1 MIAGVRH
8 MGNAGK
14 GESRMFCNDY
24 ELKHYVLKALGVS
37 RKGLNIICFIGIFI
51 FGWLL
56 AVVFDSLGR
65 GKQGWW
71 FYVVPMMV
79 CLFISINIAPAF
91 GIIVPIIYIIGW
103 IHANAVLSGY
113 QSSARNCIGIIDRL
127 SENELT
133 ADAVMEKGIL
143 QIKVLAAGEAGASTL
158 AKAIQMP
165 GGDAQLLNLSGVVL
179 FRAKH
184 FAEAKQF
191 FVRALSTSKEDVLTR
206 NIKLN
211 LTKVE
216 KKLV

>member
-1 MIAGVRH
+1 

-14 GESRMFCNDY
+14 GGSSMFGNDY
-24 ELKHYVLKALGVS
+24 ELKHYVLKGTGVS

-56 AVVFDSLGR
+56 ALVFDLLGR
-65 GKQGWW
+65 GKQGW

-91 GIIVPIIYIIGW
+91 GILVPIIYIIGW

-113 QSSARNCIGIIDRL
+113 QSSARNRIGLTDRL
-127 SENELT
+127 PEDELT
-133 ADAVMEKGIL
+133 ADAIMEKGIL
-143 QIKVLAAGEAGASTL
+143 QIEVLSAGEAGASTL
-158 AKAIQMP
+158 AKAILMP

-191 FVRALSTSKEDVLTR
+191 FVRALSSTKEDALMR
-206 NIKLN
+206 QIKLN

-216 KKLV
+216 KKLK